1 MSPVRIRLPPPN
13 SYLKHFL
20 IFEKWQLETKE
31 NYNSYSEIWMEKS
44 ILKREISQAKKA
56 VGPACPPLLLS
67 VYGRTTDALASG
79 GDEGRG
85 RLR

>member
-1 MSPVRIRLPPPN
+1 MHSFARKGRAP
-13 SYLKHFL
+13 F
-20 IFEKWQLETKE
+20 FENWQLETKE

-56 VGPACPPLLLS
+56 VGPVCPPLLLS